1 MKDPKPFGLNELR
14 EMFLKF
20 FETKGHLRLPSFSLI
35 PQNDASLLLINSG
48 MAPMKPWFTGEQEPP
63 RRRVTTCQK
72 CIRTGDIENIG
83 HTARHGTYFEML
95 GNFSFGDYFKTEA
108 IHWAWEFLTSP
119 EWVGLDPERLY
130 PSVFA
135 GNETTPADDEAF
147 RIWNEEIGI
156 PAERIFKFGKEDNFW
171 EHGSGP
177 CGPCSEIYYDRGP
190 EWGCGK
196 PGCTVGCDCDRYIEV
211 WNIVFSQFD
220 NDGEGHYTEL
230 KQKNIDTGMGLER
243 LACVCQNVPSLFD
256 VDTVMNITNKVS
268 EITGA
273 RYGQSHEKD
282 VSLRVITD
290 HSRSAT
296 FMICDGVL
304 PSNEG
309 RGYVLRRLLR
319 RAARHGKL
327 LGVNDPFL
335 YQVCDTVIHENEG
348 HYPELRERQDYITKV
363 IRVEEENFAKTIDG
377 GLRIFNDML
386 SGHKA
391 KGEQVFSGADA
402 FKLYDT
408 YGFPI
413 DLTMEMVA
421 EQGMTLDEDGFHA
434 LMEEQRQRARRARE
448 ALGDL
453 GWAGVEFGKDVPE
466 TEFVGYTENTITG
479 ARVVA
484 LVVENEQAE
493 ELMPGVEG
501 IVVLDKT
508 PFYAEMGGQV
518 ADHGTIARSGENGCL
533 FTVTD
538 VQKNKGG
545 KYMHYGKVTEG
556 VLKLG
561 DTVTA
566 AIDQPR
572 RKAVMRAHSAT
583 HLLDKALRTVLGDH
597 VHQAGSLVEAD
608 RLRFDFT
615 HFSAMTA
622 QELAEVSRIVNEA
635 VLEGYDIQT
644 KVMGLEEAKQT
655 GAIALFGE
663 KYGDTVRVVDMGDG
677 YSVEFCGGTHLDNTA
692 KVGVFHIQSEFSV
705 ASGVRRIEAT
715 TGKASLEVMNRNQEL
730 IFQAAAA
737 LKAKPGELRER
748 AEAVMGDV
756 KRLNQMVEHFKAR
769 EAVSQAERFL
779 FAAHDVGGLKVLTA
793 TVPEADG
800 DRLRKMGDFLRDK
813 DSSVVAV
820 LAAVNDGK
828 ITFLAACGKDAVA
841 RGVKAGDIIKAIAPI
856 CGGKGGGKP
865 DSAMGGGSDVVK
877 LDDALA
883 AVDNFV
889 AEKLGV

>member
-1 MKDPKPFGLNELR
+1 MHKSYGVNELR
-14 EMFLKF
+14 EMFLRF

-63 RRRVTTCQK
+63 RHRVCTCQK

-83 HTARHGTYFEML
+83 KTARHGTYFEML
-95 GNFSFGDYFKTEA
+95 GNFSFGDYFKRDA

-156 PAERIFKFGKEDNFW
+156 PADRIFKFGKEDNFW

-290 HSRSAT
+290 HIRSAT

-335 YQVCDTVIHENEG
+335 YEVCDTVIHENEG

-386 SGHKA
+386 AQHQE
-391 KGEQVFSGADA
+391 KGEKVFSGEDA

-408 YGFPI
+408 YGFPM
-413 DLTMEMVA
+413 DLTLEMVE
-421 EQGMTLDEDGFHA
+421 EQGMTLDEKAFHQ
-434 LMEEQRQRARRARE
+434 LMEEQRQRARKARE

-466 TEFVGYTENTITG
+466 TEFVGYDHTAIDG
-479 ARVVA
+479 AKVVA

-493 ELMPGVEG
+493 ELMPGVEA

-518 ADHGTIARSGENGCL
+518 ADHGTIAVSGESGCL
-533 FTVTD
+533 FQVTD

-566 AIDQPR
+566 AIDQDR

-622 QELAEVSRIVNEA
+622 EELSRVSAIVNEA
-635 VLEGYDIQT
+635 ILAGYDIET
-644 KVMGLEEAKQT
+644 KVMSLEDAKKT

-663 KYGDTVRVVDMGDG
+663 KYGDTVRVVDMGEG

-715 TGKASLEVMNRNQEL
+715 TGKASLETMNRNQDL

-748 AEAVMGDV
+748 AEAVMNDV
-756 KRLNQMVEHFKAR
+756 KQLNQLVERFKAR
-769 EAVSQAERFL
+769 EAVSEAERFL

-793 TVPEADG
+793 TVPEADA

-813 DSSVVAV
+813 DPSAAAV
-820 LAAVNDGK
+820 LATVNGEK
-828 ITFLAACGKDAVA
+828 ITFLAVCGKDAVA
-841 RGVKAGDIIKAIAPI
+841 KGVKAGDIIKAITPI

-877 LDDALA
+877 LDNALA
-883 AVDNFV
+883 AVDDFV
-889 AEKLGV
+889 SQKLGL

>member
-1 MKDPKPFGLNELR
+1 MEPKKYGLNELR

-48 MAPMKPWFTGEQEPP
+48 MAPMKPFFTGEQEPP
-63 RRRVTTCQK
+63 RHRVTTCQK

-95 GNFSFGDYFKTEA
+95 GNFSFGDYFKKEA

-147 RIWNEEIGI
+147 RIWHEEIGI

-177 CGPCSEIYYDRGP
+177 CGPCSEIYYDRG
-190 EWGCGK
+190 ERWGCGK

-211 WNIVFSQFD
+211 WNVVFSQFN
-220 NDGEGHYTEL
+220 NDGENHYTEL

-243 LACVCQNVPSLFD
+243 LACVCQDVASLFD

-268 EITGA
+268 EITHA
-273 RYGQSHEKD
+273 HYGETAAKD

-290 HSRSAT
+290 HIRSAT

-327 LGVNDPFL
+327 LGVNEPFL
-335 YQVCDTVIHENEG
+335 YEVCDTVIHENEG
-348 HYPELRERQDYITKV
+348 HYSELRERQDYITKV
-363 IRVEEENFAKTIDG
+363 IRTEEENFARTIDG
-377 GLRIFNDML
+377 GLKIFNDML
-386 SGHKA
+386 SGHKE
-391 KGEQVFSGADA
+391 KGEKVFSGADA

-413 DLTMEMVA
+413 DLTIEMVQ
-421 EQGMTLDEDGFHA
+421 EQGMTVDQEGFKA
-434 LMEEQRQRARRARE
+434 LMEEQKVRARKARE

-466 TEFVGYTENTITG
+466 TQFVGYDHTSIDD
-479 ARVVA
+479 AKVVA

-493 ELMPGVEG
+493 ELMPGVEA

-518 ADHGTIARSGENGCL
+518 ADHGVITMGNAQ
-533 FTVTD
+533 FQVTD

-545 KYMHYGKVTEG
+545 KYMHYGKLSGG
-556 VLKLG
+556 VIKLG
-561 DTVTA
+561 DTVSA
-566 AIDQPR
+566 AIDVKR
-572 RKAVMRAHSAT
+572 RKAIMRAHSAT

-597 VHQAGSLVEAD
+597 VQQAGSLVEED

-622 QELAEVSRIVNEA
+622 EELSQVSAMVNEA
-635 VLEGYDIQT
+635 VLEGYNVHTDVLPI
-644 KVMGLEEAKQT
+644 EEAKKK

-663 KYGDTVRVVDMGDG
+663 KYGDTVRVVDMGEG

-692 KVGVFHIQSEFSV
+692 KVGVFHIESEFSV

-715 TGKASLEVMNRNQEL
+715 TGAQSLKIMNQNQQKLFE
-730 IFQAAAA
+730 AAAV
-737 LKAKPGELRER
+737 LKAKPGELREK
-748 AEAVMGDV
+748 AEQTVAEL
-756 KRLNQMVEHFKAR
+756 RELRHMVEKFKAK
-769 EAVSQAERFL
+769 EAAGETERFL
-779 FAAHDVGGLKVLTA
+779 MGGHAVGDLKVLTA
-793 TVPEADG
+793 TLPNG
-800 DRLRKMGDFLRDK
+800 DAQKLRQMGDMLRDK
-813 DSSVVAV
+813 QPNVVAV
-820 LAAVNDGK
+820 LSAVNDGK
-828 ITFLAACGKDAVA
+828 ITFLAVCGKEAVA
-841 RGVKAGDIIKAIAPI
+841 KGVKAGDIIKNVTAI

-865 DSAMGGGSDVVK
+865 DSAMGGGTDVLK

-883 AVDNFV
+883 KVDDLV
-889 AEKLGV
+889 AEKLGQ

>member
-1 MKDPKPFGLNELR
+1 MHKSYGVNELR
-14 EMFLKF
+14 EMFLRF

-63 RRRVTTCQK
+63 RHRVCTCQK

-83 HTARHGTYFEML
+83 KTARHGTYFEML
-95 GNFSFGDYFKTEA
+95 GNFSFGDYFKREA
-108 IHWAWEFLTSP
+108 IAWAWEFLTSP
-119 EWVGLDPERLY
+119 EWVGLDPDRLY
-130 PSVFA
+130 PSVFE

-211 WNIVFSQFD
+211 WNVVFSQFD

-290 HSRSAT
+290 HIRSAT

-335 YQVCDTVIHENEG
+335 YEVCDTVIHENEG

-377 GLRIFNDML
+377 GLKIFSDML
-386 SGHKA
+386 EGHKA

-408 YGFPI
+408 YGFPM

-421 EQGMTLDEDGFHA
+421 EQGMTLDEEGFRK
-434 LMEEQRQRARRARE
+434 LMEEQRQRARKARE

-466 TEFVGYTENTITG
+466 TEFVGYTENTI
-479 ARVVA
+479 ADAKVVA

-493 ELMPGVEG
+493 ELMPGVEA

-518 ADHGTIARSGENGCL
+518 ADHGTIAVSGESGCL
-533 FTVTD
+533 FQVTD

-566 AIDQPR
+566 AIDQDR

-622 QELAEVSRIVNEA
+622 EELSRVSAIVNEA
-635 VLEGYDIQT
+635 ILAGYDIET
-644 KVMGLEEAKQT
+644 KVMSLEDAKKT

-663 KYGDTVRVVDMGDG
+663 KYGDTVRVVDMGEG

-715 TGKASLEVMNRNQEL
+715 TGKASLETMNRNQDL

-748 AEAVMGDV
+748 AEAVMNDV
-756 KRLNQMVEHFKAR
+756 KQLNQLVERFKAR
-769 EAVSQAERFL
+769 EAVSEAERFL

-793 TVPEADG
+793 TVPEADA

-813 DSSVVAV
+813 DASVAAV
-820 LAAVNDGK
+820 LAAVNGDK
-828 ITFLAACGKDAVA
+828 ITFLAVCGKDAVA
-841 RGVKAGDIIKAIAPI
+841 KGVKAGDIIKAITPI

-877 LDDALA
+877 LDNALA
-883 AVDNFV
+883 AVDDFV
-889 AEKLGV
+889 SQKLGL